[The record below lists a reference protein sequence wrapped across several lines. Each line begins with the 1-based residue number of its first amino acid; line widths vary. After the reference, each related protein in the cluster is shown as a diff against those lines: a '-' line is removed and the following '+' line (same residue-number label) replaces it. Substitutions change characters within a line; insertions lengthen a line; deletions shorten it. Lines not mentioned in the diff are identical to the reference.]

1 MGKRKNGARTE
12 GGGHCAADESNVQ
25 HEMRVCGLKK
35 PELLVKGCLDLQ
47 NTRNLKPQTMLSYLS
62 TFLLFVVYCY
72 LAKEIN
78 ISQNEEARMKS
89 AIRDTR
95 RAFGPSAAEDYR
107 KTADEMRGRVPCSA
121 SVRERYRQI
130 LRILEANLIN
140 NELPYRKQQVFN
152 FFWLQGRINTR
163 FVFSKINQSININ
176 NEIVR
181 KFKSHQK
188 ENLPPNPE
196 M

>member
-1 MGKRKNGARTE
+1 MQWGREKMEPGP
-12 GGGHCAADESNVQ
+12 GGGTVQ
-25 HEMRVCGLKK
+25 LMCQMFNMTCGLKK

-47 NTRNLKPQTMLSYLS
+47 KTRNSKPQTMLNYLS
-62 TFLLFVVYCY
+62 TFLLFVDYCY

-121 SVRERYRQI
+121 LIREKYRQI
-130 LRILEANLIN
+130 LQILEANLIN

-152 FFWLQGRINTR
+152 FFLLQGRINIR
-163 FVFSKINQSININ
+163 FVFS
-176 NEIVR
+176 
-181 KFKSHQK
+181 
-188 ENLPPNPE
+188 
-196 M
+196 